1 MAVAIK
7 YRTIIYIVGR
17 IRRAIHTRSQISNQP
32 HLRVS
37 LRAILGL
44 SHSQII

>member
-7 YRTIIYIVGR
+7 YRTIIYIGR

-44 SHSQII
+44 NHSQII